1 MDVAVTLLKL
11 GAHRRASLA
20 AYLRR
25 RRHARVSGSVFPA
38 VLCAVALASCAVALA
53 SCAADHTERGS
64 SRPGTA
70 HTRIATAP
78 VSTIPISLQG
88 SALLEPQ
95 PKPDCEFKTAG
106 AGTDERMKLDYER
119 QCYRHSEIIARDRL
133 QQLQAAVGEAV
144 NSVKRR
150 KRGGS

>member
-11 GAHRRASLA
+11 GAHRRASLG

-25 RRHARVSGSVFPA
+25 RRYARVSASVFPA
-38 VLCAVALASCAVALA
+38 VLCAVALAG
-53 SCAADHTERGS
+53 CAADHTERGS
-64 SRPGTA
+64 RRPGTA

>member
-1 MDVAVTLLKL
+1 MDVAVALLKL
-11 GAHRRASLA
+11 GAHRRAALA

-25 RRHARVSGSVFPA
+25 RRHARVSASVFSA
-38 VLCAVALASCAVALA
+38 VLCAVALA

-64 SRPGTA
+64 RRPGTA

-78 VSTIPISLQG
+78 VSTIPISLQD

-106 AGTDERMKLDYER
+106 AGTDECTKLDYER
-119 QCYRHSEIIARDRL
+119 QCYRHAEIIARDRL
-133 QQLQAAVGEAV
+133 QQLQVTVGEAV